1 MIDINFIVYWLILLI
16 PTSTFYYY
24 LALLTALTLQL
35 VNFWLF
41 RIGFREDAYVNSQ
54 SVAGAD
60 QKAQSVAVPL
70 YGAEDERQGR
80 AFPAAATAAASA
92 SAAAAASAR
101 ATSVDRRCTT
111 SSSTDSKWISFRY
124 FMFDSLDLIPFLFFE
139 IMFDLDLIW
148 IFCFNGIE
156 Y

>member
-1 MIDINFIVYWLILLI
+1 
-16 PTSTFYYY
+16 
-24 LALLTALTLQL
+24 
-35 VNFWLF
+35 VNPPPRSEPVVCVCVCVQRL
-41 RIGFREDAYVNSQ
+41 REDAYVNSQ

-111 SSSTDSKWISFRY
+111 SSSTDSKRW
-124 FMFDSLDLIPFLFFE
+124 
-139 IMFDLDLIW
+139 
-148 IFCFNGIE
+148 GIRE
-156 Y
+156 NDGAEAGKVQEDAAEEARLGDHDERDRRR